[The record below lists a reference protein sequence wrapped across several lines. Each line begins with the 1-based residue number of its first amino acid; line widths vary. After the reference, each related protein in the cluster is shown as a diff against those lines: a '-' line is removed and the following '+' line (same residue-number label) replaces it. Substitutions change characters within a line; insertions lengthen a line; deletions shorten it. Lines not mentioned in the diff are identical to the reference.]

1 MKEVLLGIAVVL
13 LGLFVIPVVIVA
25 IWFNQLMEDDYYG

>member
-1 MKEVLLGIAVVL
+1 MKEVLLGIAVVF
-13 LGLFVIPVVIVA
+13 LGLFVIAVASVA